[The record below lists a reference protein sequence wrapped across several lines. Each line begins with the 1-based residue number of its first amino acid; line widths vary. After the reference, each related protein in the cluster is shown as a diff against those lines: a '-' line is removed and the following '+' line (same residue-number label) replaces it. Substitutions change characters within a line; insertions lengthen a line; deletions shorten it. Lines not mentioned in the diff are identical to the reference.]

1 MSVSLV
7 QDQSDPKLRRVFFCN
22 LQLICEFKTMC
33 LRIRGIVYSR
43 HLSLCCRSGSE
54 IFLTDPD
61 LNLAYFPHTSSL
73 LPHPSSLIILRTF
86 LSMFSVW
93 TSGSASLVW
102 AACCCCSLDMVEESQ
117 EASSH
122 ILLIIHAAA
131 QQHPLKPTH
140 IIINTTTFYN
150 DRSVSWI
157 RIRATYLI
165 RIRIRILNTDPDIHN
180 SHN

>member
-54 IFLTDPD
+54 IFSTDPD

-73 LPHPSSLIILRTF
+73 LPHNFKNIFVDVFR
-86 LSMFSVW
+86 M
-93 TSGSASLVW
+93 
-102 AACCCCSLDMVEESQ
+102 
-117 EASSH
+117 
-122 ILLIIHAAA
+122 
-131 QQHPLKPTH
+131 
-140 IIINTTTFYN
+140 N
-150 DRSVSWI
+150 I
-157 RIRATYLI
+157 RIRLTGLSSLLLLFPWYGRGVPGGVVSHSSDHPRCSPAASAQTYAHHHQHHHLLKWQI
-165 RIRIRILNTDPDIHN
+165 SVEDPN
-180 SHN
+180 SGNFVDPNPYPHSEYGSGYT

>member
-1 MSVSLV
+1 MPANQGNSLFKAFESV
-7 QDQSDPKLRRVFFCN
+7 
-22 LQLICEFKTMC
+22 LQI
-33 LRIRGIVYSR
+33 RIRNIFDG
-43 HLSLCCRSGSE
+43 SGSE
-54 IFLTDPD
+54 P
-61 LNLAYFPHTSSL
+61 LAYFPHTSSL

-157 RIRATYLI
+157 RIRATLLI